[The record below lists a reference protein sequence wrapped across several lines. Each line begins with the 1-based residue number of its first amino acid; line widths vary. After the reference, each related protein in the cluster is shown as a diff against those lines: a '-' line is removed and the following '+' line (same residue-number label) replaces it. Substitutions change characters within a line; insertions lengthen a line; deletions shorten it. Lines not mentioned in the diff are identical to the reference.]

1 MPGADTMAETRNRRQ
16 HGADKDEAGPTD
28 IYLTIGREELIIHRR
43 YETISIINDVCIAL
57 FFLVGSIF
65 FFYKSLNY
73 AGIWLFTIGSAQFL
87 VRPMIR
93 LARNLHLKR
102 LPGSTWQM

>member
-1 MPGADTMAETRNRRQ
+1 MSNADTMTDTRNRRPPP
-16 HGADKDEAGPTD
+16 GDKDQIGPTD
-28 IYLTIGREELIIHRR
+28 LYLTIGREELIIHRR

-93 LARNLHLKR
+93 LARNFHLKR
-102 LPGSTWQM
+102 LPGTTWQM